1 MMIGSETLD
10 WVLLAV
16 AIVVLLVNLAQFFLD
31 R

>member
-1 MMIGSETLD
+1 MIGSETLD